1 MQIFVDMDSVL
12 TNFNKAIIPVL
23 ADPSVAIAEQRLARA
38 TRSLHLM
45 PIPITTVVHDYQIV
59 YGRMGKFFQQ
69 YMPVVDEFRESYDH
83 WKDAI
88 GKAMPDGFFQNLEPM
103 SDATE
108 LMIGIREFD
117 RVPTIL
123 TKPVNKTGDDHEMQC
138 RVEKLHWIVDHFGA
152 RPLNFLCVYDKSEYS
167 GPGRVLIDDQLKN
180 IREWV
185 SRGGI
190 GICHETANLTLGRLK
205 TISLEESSKPT
216 GPGLR

>member
-123 TKPVNKTGDDHEMQC
+123 TKPLNKNGDDHEKQ
-138 RVEKLHWIVDHFGA
+138 
-152 RPLNFLCVYDKSEYS
+152 
-167 GPGRVLIDDQLKN
+167 
-180 IREWV
+180 
-185 SRGGI
+185 
-190 GICHETANLTLGRLK
+190 
-205 TISLEESSKPT
+205 
-216 GPGLR
+216 